1 MEIGNTQVVD
11 SRENSTMVSTWNT
24 YLCIERIS
32 DSEYKLCVRGYEI
45 LCEVYDYQKEI
56 GKEDDEDFDI
66 YENLPETYYGMEVRG
81 VEDGEFIVGGDLVET
96 GNEGD
101 DEECIFNIENKEMI
115 KSYLYKNW
123 DMDIYREIEEILIKE
138 K

>member
-1 MEIGNTQVVD
+1 MEIGDTQVVD

-66 YENLPETYYGMEVRG
+66 YENLPETYNGMEVRG
-81 VEDGEFIVGGDLVET
+81 VEDGEYIVGGDLVET
-96 GNEGD
+96 GNEED
-101 DEECIFNIENKEMI
+101 DEEFIFTVDEIDKT
-115 KSYLYKNW
+115 KSFLSGTKW
-123 DMDIYREIEEILIKE
+123 GDDLVDEIRRIVS
-138 K
+138 